1 MIIVRPELVTSKI
14 KGKISN
20 TTEITKQVFTE
31 HLLCASYCSRIFFF
45 LKGKQEGKDKTM
57 KERSKST
64 LHAIIW

>member
-31 HLLCASYCSRIFFF
+31 HLLCTSSCSRIF
-45 LKGKQEGKDKTM
+45 LKKGKQEVKDKTM
-57 KERSKST
+57 KERSEST